1 MKKYI
6 FLASAVVALA
16 ACSSNEE
23 IEQIGKCEIKLSS
36 TLEVQTRAA
45 QGIQSTEFDEGE
57 SVAVFINENTTAESP
72 SVTYGQPLKYEVV
85 GDNKSLTTTDPQY
98 FPQNGNGVDIYAVY
112 PYDAGKNVTVTE
124 TAAKFAV
131 QDDQSTNDNYKAS
144 DLMVGR
150 PQGSVTVYKT
160 TSDVKL
166 VFDHCLSK
174 ININVK
180 AGDGLTTDDLQ
191 GAEVSILGITNSA
204 TFDVQTG
211 VVTTEKLPA
220 ASSIIVGTLSKREDN
235 GEIAGIS
242 AIIIPQDVA
251 AGTKFISIKI
261 GGDQQTA
268 PTELVYTLP
277 EAADMI
283 FDNGFS
289 YTFNITAKKS
299 GLTVDGTNINN
310 WQNAGETDGEAI
322 PMP

>member
-6 FLASAVVALA
+6 FLATAVVALA

-36 TLEVQTRAA
+36 TLEVLTRAA

-72 SVTYGQPLKYEVV
+72 SVTYGQPLKYKV
-85 GDNKSLTTTDPQY
+85 GENKSLTTTDPQY

-112 PYDAGKNVTVTE
+112 PYDAGKNVEVTE

-144 DLMVGR
+144 DLMVGQ

-174 ININVK
+174 ININIT
-180 AGDGLTTDDLQ
+180 AGDGLTTDDLL

-204 TFDVQTG
+204 TFNVKTG
-211 VVTTEKLPA
+211 EVIADKLPTS
-220 ASSIIVGTLSKREDN
+220 SSIIAGTLQANN
-235 GEIAGIS
+235 GVIAGIS
-242 AIIIPQDVA
+242 AIIIPQEVT
-251 AGTKFISIKI
+251 AGSQFISIKI

-277 EAADMI
+277 TGAANMD
-283 FDNGFS
+283 FNPGYS

-299 GLTVDGTNINN
+299 GLTVDGTSINS
-310 WQNAGETDGEAI
+310 WKEGSTVAGDAI
-322 PMP
+322 IVP